1 MTTPSWPQ
9 IGAAFLKN
17 VYSVFRASPPAVGF
31 ATLSNS
37 SHPMPF
43 FAPSNS
49 SDPAH
54 DGNLTAIPGG
64 IYGPSGAPPTAGAG
78 SGTAGAGANAG
89 VRTTLVAANTVTTA
103 VFGGQT
109 GLSSGGA
116 PGRNLLD
123 SVPLAGV
130 SVLVATVVGFGI
142 GLLA

>member
-1 MTTPSWPQ
+1 
-9 IGAAFLKN
+9 
-17 VYSVFRASPPAVGF
+17 
-31 ATLSNS
+31 
-37 SHPMPF
+37 MPF
-43 FAPSNS
+43 FPPSNS

-64 IYGPSGAPPTAGAG
+64 IYGPSGAPSRGSG

-109 GLSSGGA
+109 GLSSRGA
-116 PGRNLLD
+116 MTRRSVLD

-130 SVLVATVVGFGI
+130 SVLVATVAGFGI

>member
-1 MTTPSWPQ
+1 MILRCLLQ

-17 VYSVFRASPPAVGF
+17 VYTVYRADPPAVGF

-43 FAPSNS
+43 YPSNS

-64 IYGPSGAPPTAGAG
+64 IYGPSGAATAG
-78 SGTAGAGANAG
+78 AGAGANAG

-103 VFGGQT
+103 VVGQT
-109 GLSSGGA
+109 GLSGGSIR
-116 PGRNLLD
+116 GGDGVILR
-123 SVPLAGV
+123 AGV
-130 SVLVATVVGFGI
+130 SVGLAVAVGFGI
-142 GLLA
+142 GLAY